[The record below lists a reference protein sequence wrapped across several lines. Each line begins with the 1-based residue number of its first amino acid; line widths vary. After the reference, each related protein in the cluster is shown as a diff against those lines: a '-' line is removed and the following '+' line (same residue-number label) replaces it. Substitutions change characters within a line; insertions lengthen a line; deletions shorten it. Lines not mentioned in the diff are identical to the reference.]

1 MYVSKT
7 ITIDLKYLV
16 KIEKA
21 VESGKAPNASK
32 FIQKAIYNELENL
45 RDD

>member
-7 ITIDLKYLV
+7 ITIDLKYLA

-21 VESGKAPNASK
+21 VESGKVPNASK
-32 FIQKAIYNELENL
+32 FIEKAVHNELEKL
-45 RDD
+45 EG